1 MQETVAEG
9 VFKAETKWCLRI
21 APTTLDIDMI
31 VVTFIIMEK
40 RRRERLA
47 AEGLAAKECADDD
60 VAEGGCEG
68 GGSG

>member
-1 MQETVAEG
+1 
-9 VFKAETKWCLRI
+9 
-21 APTTLDIDMI
+21 MI